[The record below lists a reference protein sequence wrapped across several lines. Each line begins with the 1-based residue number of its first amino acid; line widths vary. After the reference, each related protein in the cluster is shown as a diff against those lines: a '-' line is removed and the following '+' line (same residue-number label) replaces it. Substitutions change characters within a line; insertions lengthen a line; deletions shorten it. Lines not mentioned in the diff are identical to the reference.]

1 MKCNTCKKEASFIK
15 GRFIDNKYIEWC
27 NNCTE
32 LSLSQTGGTGDGGVT
47 AIYSDA
53 KGNTFAV
60 NKRGNIV
67 EHHNN
72 PYRNDPRGWKHAGK
86 KNTKY

>member
-1 MKCNTCKKEASFIK
+1 MIK
-15 GRFIDNKYIEWC
+15 GRFIEGKYIEYC
-27 NNCTE
+27 NNCSE
-32 LSLSQTGGTGDGGVT
+32 VSLRSMGGIGDGGVT
-47 AIYSDA
+47 AIYADQ

-60 NKRGNIV
+60 NKKGNLV

-72 PYRNDPRGWKHAGK
+72 PYRNDPRGWKYSGK